1 MQTDQKWI
9 VVRIDGRIAG
19 VSTDYRVLAKITKSL
34 ATASEAQ
41 KKADSKPTNTSVE
54 PIIYKEVSATAVTID
69 DVLKLK
75 AEIQW
80 DDLLLFGTD
89 FQKKVW
95 RKLWDLTHQQA
106 NPDTETTH
114 QNIAEENAETENGT
128 GNKAEAGTE
137 AGAENETGNGAGAGN
152 GVGAGN
158 KAEAGTEAGAEA
170 GAEAGEESEKGSR
183 AETKTG
189 NVARAGKKA
198 EAGEENEKGS
208 REETGEETGIENG
221 AGNGTENGA
230 GNKAEA
236 GTEAGAE
243 AGAESG
249 TGSRAETRTENEA
262 GDRADRAE
270 KETGSREDKVGA
282 GKKTLKLYSYSDF
295 AELCDNRAGV
305 RAVAH
310 AIGLNPISVLIPC
323 HLVVPKES
331 IDRIREIQRKA
342 ESTIFKGEDLCLSSI
357 LADTTIDFG
366 EYSLGKSLK
375 RALISLDLS

>member
-34 ATASEAQ
+34 ATASEVQ
-41 KKADSKPTNTSVE
+41 KKSDSKSTNTSVE

-75 AEIQW
+75 AEVQW
-80 DDLLLFGTD
+80 DDLLLLGTD

-106 NPDTETTH
+106 NPDTKTTH
-114 QNIAEENAETENGT
+114 QTRAETG
-128 GNKAEAGTE
+128 AEI
-137 AGAENETGNGAGAGN
+137 GAENE
-152 GVGAGN
+152 
-158 KAEAGTEAGAEA
+158 AETGAENE
-170 GAEAGEESEKGSR
+170 AE
-183 AETKTG
+183 
-189 NVARAGKKA
+189 
-198 EAGEENEKGS
+198 
-208 REETGEETGIENG
+208 
-221 AGNGTENGA
+221 
-230 GNKAEA
+230 
-236 GTEAGAE
+236 
-243 AGAESG
+243 
-249 TGSRAETRTENEA
+249 TGSRA
-262 GDRADRAE
+262 
-270 KETGSREDKVGA
+270 DKMESGRKA
-282 GKKTLKLYSYSDF
+282 LKRGLKLYSYSDF

-342 ESTIFKGEDLCLSSI
+342 EATIFKGEDLCLSSI

-375 RALISLDLS
+375 RDLISLDLA

>member
-1 MQTDQKWI
+1 MGRDQAWRQNRRFFVKRCAKCSKMPQNCTSLTRFCPILCEARCKSLNLRSFDIFPKRITEHTMQTDQKWI

-19 VSTDYRVLAKITKSL
+19 ISTDYRVLAKITKSL
-34 ATASEAQ
+34 ATASEVQ
-41 KKADSKPTNTSVE
+41 KKSDSKSTNTSVE

-114 QNIAEENAETENGT
+114 QTIAEENAETENG
-128 GNKAEAGTE
+128 A
-137 AGAENETGNGAGAGN
+137 
-152 GVGAGN
+152 
-158 KAEAGTEAGAEA
+158 
-170 GAEAGEESEKGSR
+170 
-183 AETKTG
+183 
-189 NVARAGKKA
+189 
-198 EAGEENEKGS
+198 
-208 REETGEETGIENG
+208 
-221 AGNGTENGA
+221 
-230 GNKAEA
+230 
-236 GTEAGAE
+236 
-243 AGAESG
+243 
-249 TGSRAETRTENEA
+249 GSRAETRTENEIGNGAGAGNKAEAGAENEKGSRAETRTGNGTGNGAETRAGKRAETGTVDRAETRA

-270 KETGSREDKVGA
+270 KETGGREDKVGT

-375 RALISLDLS
+375 RVLISLDLS

>member
-34 ATASEAQ
+34 ATASEVQ
-41 KKADSKPTNTSVE
+41 KKSDSKSTNTSVE

-75 AEIQW
+75 AEVQW

-114 QNIAEENAETENGT
+114 QTRAETG
-128 GNKAEAGTE
+128 AEI
-137 AGAENETGNGAGAGN
+137 GAENE
-152 GVGAGN
+152 
-158 KAEAGTEAGAEA
+158 KGT
-170 GAEAGEESEKGSR
+170 R
-183 AETKTG
+183 AETRAEIGAENEAETG
-189 NVARAGKKA
+189 A
-198 EAGEENEKGS
+198 ENEKGN
-208 REETGEETGIENG
+208 EAETGAEN
-221 AGNGTENGA
+221 E
-230 GNKAEA
+230 AE
-236 GTEAGAE
+236 
-243 AGAESG
+243 
-249 TGSRAETRTENEA
+249 TGSRA
-262 GDRADRAE
+262 
-270 KETGSREDKVGA
+270 DKMESGRKA
-282 GKKTLKLYSYSDF
+282 LKRGPKLYSYSDF

-342 ESTIFKGEDLCLSSI
+342 EATIFKGEDLCLSSI

-366 EYSLGKSLK
+366 EYSLGKSMK
-375 RALISLDLS
+375 RDLISLDLA